1 MKCMRWQFCVT
12 VLGGWGW
19 SLDGHV
25 WGLWWPFGYAFGR
38 PRRAVAKVAGG
49 STGAAQGRRLWGPGL
64 LVRGE
69 SKAQDFG
76 KGDIW
81 VSAKRSVC
89 HFSCTEFTPQHQVLF
104 STPCAAPT
112 ESLLFG
118 AVVQNGGFPADTIA
132 SRYTNVHAHPMSRAG
147 WICLRVQSGTVDRA
161 ACVTIRHR

>member
-1 MKCMRWQFCVT
+1 MT

-38 PRRAVAKVAGG
+38 PRRAVAKVAGVAPAPPR
-49 STGAAQGRRLWGPGL
+49 GAAFGVLVCWCEAKVRRRTLEKATSGFLRQGQFLISHAL
-64 LVRGE
+64 N
-69 SKAQDFG
+69 SH
-76 KGDIW
+76 
-81 VSAKRSVC
+81 RSIK
-89 HFSCTEFTPQHQVLF
+89 FSSQLR
-104 STPCAAPT
+104 AAPT